1 MTSAF
6 PFAPIAPR
14 PVILLVDDT
23 PANLDLLRA
32 MLSPYYDLKIANR
45 GAKALAICASGEPID
60 LISYGFHQL
69 CEPYNFEGTPVLLS

>member
-1 MTSAF
+1 MKTAF
-6 PFAPIAPR
+6 PSAPSAPR

-32 MLSPYYDLKIANR
+32 MLSPYYDLRIANR

-60 LISYGFHQL
+60 LISRCAEPCARSRLRARCQL
-69 CEPYNFEGTPVLLS
+69 FF